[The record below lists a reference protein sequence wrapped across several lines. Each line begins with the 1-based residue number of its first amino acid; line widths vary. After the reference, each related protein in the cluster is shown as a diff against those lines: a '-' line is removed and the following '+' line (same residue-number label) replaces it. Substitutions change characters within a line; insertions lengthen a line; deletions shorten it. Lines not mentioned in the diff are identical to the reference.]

1 LFGVNRLVLL
11 IAVVF
16 AGCGLFN
23 FKYKVADLNSQAQEL
38 EREITRIQCDVKI
51 LSAEL
56 RYLTAPKRLQRLA
69 NRHMI
74 LDKTEVNRLFSL
86 SEFKTRLNGRAH
98 TVRVDPLQ
106 NLLVKVSAPKPK
118 KLSATDAR
126 GQ

>member
-11 IAVVF
+11 VAVVF

-23 FKYKVADLNSQAQEL
+23 FKYKVADLNSQAQGL
-38 EREITRIQCDVKI
+38 EREIARTQCDIKI

-69 NRHMI
+69 SRHMV

-86 SEFKTRLNGRAH
+86 SEFKARLNGRARI
-98 TVRVDPLQ
+98 VRVDPLQ
-106 NLLVKVSAPKPK
+106 SLLVKVSAPKPK
-118 KLSATDAR
+118 KLLATDAR